1 MNKIVSLFFLTLLL
15 VACSPEPEVSGGGN
29 NTPPSG
35 GNNGNGNGNSG
46 NNGNNTEEPSKPYF
60 TFPEN
65 FTDTLNT
72 VYGVIYRYNYDTNM
86 ENVTAT
92 SSESWCTAVAEHGAL
107 EIKLMEYYSRTT
119 EQWADGT
126 YPEPRMCEVTIT
138 AGDSFT
144 KKIIVVQES
153 YDAVILTGLFG
164 AIKVSPAGEKV
175 VKNITSNCI
184 SWSATTEADW
194 VKVKK
199 LNKGKLEITT
209 SPRPDGIT
217 TPRTAT
223 IKLTSDV
230 NYRISTTIEVEELD
244 AEISVGEYGYDDTT
258 PWD

>member
-1 MNKIVSLFFLTLLL
+1 MTKIVSFFFLILLL
-15 VACSPEPEVSGGGN
+15 AACSTEPEVSGGGN
-29 NTPPSG
+29 TPSSG
-35 GNNGNGNGNSG
+35 GNNENGNGNGN
-46 NNGNNTEEPSKPYF
+46 NNQEPSKPYF
-60 TFPEN
+60 TFSDN
-65 FTDTLNT
+65 ITDTLNT
-72 VYGVIYRYNYDTNM
+72 VYGYHYSYNYDTNM

-92 SSESWCTAVAEHGAL
+92 SSESWCKVVAEHRTL
-107 EIKLMEYYSRTT
+107 EIVLMEHYSRTT
-119 EQWADGT
+119 EQWQNDT

-138 AGDSFT
+138 AGDSYS

-153 YDAVILTGLFG
+153 YDAVIHTGLYG

-184 SWSATTEADW
+184 SWSATTDADW

-209 SPRPDGIT
+209 SPRQDDIT

-230 NYRISTTIEVEELD
+230 NYRISATIALEELD
-244 AEISVGEYGYDDTT
+244 AEISAGEYGYDDTT

>member
-1 MNKIVSLFFLTLLL
+1 MTKIVSFFFLILLL
-15 VACSPEPEVSGGGN
+15 AACSTEPEVSGGGN

-35 GNNGNGNGNSG
+35 GNNGNGNGN
-46 NNGNNTEEPSKPYF
+46 NTEEPSKPYF

-65 FTDTLNT
+65 LTDTLST

-119 EQWADGT
+119 EQWQNDT

-138 AGDSFT
+138 AGDSYS

-153 YDAVILTGLFG
+153 YDAVIYTSQYYG
-164 AIKVSPAGEKV
+164 AIKVSPAGDKV
-175 VKNITSNCI
+175 VKYITSNCI
-184 SWSATTEADW
+184 SWSATTDADW
-194 VKVKK
+194 VKLKK
-199 LNKGKLEITT
+199 LNKDKLEITT
-209 SPRPDGIT
+209 SPRPDDIT

-230 NYRISTTIEVEELD
+230 NYRISTTITLEELD
-244 AEISVGEYGYDDTT
+244 AEISAGEYDYDDTT